1 MSESNLNL
9 LTDEELLGRKKKAKS
24 SQIISAV
31 LIGFLVGIAVYSTIN
46 KGIGFFTFFPLF
58 FVFLLIKNSSDL
70 KNIKQEIKKR
80 NLN

>member
-58 FVFLLIKNSSDL
+58 FVFLLVKNSSDI
-70 KNIKQEIKKR
+70 KNIEQEIKKR

>member
-70 KNIKQEIKKR
+70 KNIEQEIKKR

>member
-58 FVFLLIKNSSDL
+58 FVFLLIKNSSD
-70 KNIKQEIKKR
+70 IKSIEQEIKKR